1 MKAKA
6 IRASVPALQGA
17 LYVREPVP
25 VTWAPARLAYKGR
38 LSVPKLSQYVV
49 AVHGVAGFP
58 DPVRAGDDVSR
69 SVLRIGYRAEPQV
82 LEVWLPPDPLVRVV
96 AAGQHLGHHNAA
108 QVTVRGLEVR
118 PGAEPFGE
126 VLQLPRVRPDR
137 HGRSASPGDPR
148 A

>member
-25 VTWAPARLAYKGR
+25 VTWAPARLAYNGR
-38 LSVPKLSQYVV
+38 LSVPKLSQYTVWLASLIQYEQV
-49 AVHGVAGFP
+49 TTCP
-58 DPVRAGDDVSR
+58 DPCCESGTAPNHRFSN
-69 SVLRIGYRAEPQV
+69 
-82 LEVWLPPDPLVRVV
+82 VWLPPDFLVRVV
-96 AAGQHLGHHNAA
+96 AAGQHPGHHNAA
-108 QVTVRGLEVR
+108 QVTVRGLEVS
-118 PGAEPFGE
+118 PGVEPFGE
-126 VLQLPRVRPDR
+126 VLQLPRVRPVR